1 MDIYE
6 LVNKYAE
13 VGYSEEDAIPKVA
26 QDIVLLK
33 IGKSKYSKNI
43 TVKGGVVMH
52 NISKDIR
59 RATRDMD
66 IDFIKYSLEDKSIR
80 NFIKELNNTDDGIK
94 IKITG
99 KIEPLHHQDYDGKRV
114 YITLTDKNHYSISS
128 KLDIGVHKYFDIKQ
142 DEYYFDFNIIDESV
156 SLLINSKEQ
165 IIIEKLKSLLKFGIT
180 STRFKDIFDFYY
192 LINNENLNKDKL
204 LKYIDILIFQD
215 ENMRGEIMDINIL
228 ITNIG
233 RIRNKITE
241 LNKNVSTKQKEINEN
256 NRSISENEKKI
267 RTTKNNNT
275 IKNCLSKNASLSKK
289 SYIK

>member
-6 LVNKYAE
+6 AVNKYVMA
-13 VGYSEEDAIPKVA
+13 GYSEEDAIPKVA
-26 QDIVLLK
+26 QDIILLK

-52 NISKDIR
+52 NISKDMR

-80 NFIKELNNTDDGIK
+80 DFIKELNNTEDGVK

-114 YITLTDKNHYSISS
+114 YIKLTDKHHYSISS

-142 DEYYFDFNIIDESV
+142 DKYYFDFNIIDESV

-165 IIIEKLKSLLKFGIT
+165 IIVEKLKSLLKFGIT

-192 LINNENLNKDKL
+192 LINNESLDKDKL
-204 LKYIDILIFQD
+204 IKYIDILIFKD
-215 ENMRGEIMDINIL
+215 ESMRENTLEDVNRRLTNIL
-228 ITNIG
+228 SNRIFQARINTANNNWLEIPIKDVISNVLEYFDG
-233 RIRNKITE
+233 LVEIRN
-241 LNKNVSTKQKEINEN
+241 
-256 NRSISENEKKI
+256 
-267 RTTKNNNT
+267 
-275 IKNCLSKNASLSKK
+275 
-289 SYIK
+289 